1 MRELLT
7 FSVPIIALPRPALVP
22 NGHGGIRY
30 QGSAEYRHYKATLRM
45 AAAEILSADYV
56 PFDGPTEIRMVI
68 EVTPRSAAERAR
80 AEFWK
85 VSKPDH
91 DNYQKGIQDALTGL
105 VFTDD
110 CTVVGAHAAKI
121 MSDENRVTVQVNAY
135 GIDEESRDFVLAE
148 YGPR

>member
-1 MRELLT
+1 MREIVT
-7 FSVPIIALPRPALVP
+7 FSLPIVALPRPALVP

-30 QGSAEYRHYKATLRM
+30 QNSAEYKHYKATIR
-45 AAAEILSADYV
+45 AACVEALTPEFV
-56 PFDGPTEIRMVI
+56 PFDGPAEIRMVI
-68 EVTPRSAAERAR
+68 EVTPRSQAERAR

-110 CTVVGAHAAKI
+110 CTVVGAHAAKV
-121 MSDENRVTVQVNAY
+121 MSEENRVTVQVNAY
-135 GIDEESRDFVLAE
+135 GIDEQTREFVLAE